1 MQRCAAAELAR
12 HPASACLGG
21 EAIVNR
27 SLTAGLFALA
37 ALPGLVG
44 CGAGFEAETQ
54 LVRPDNANGEVNGV
68 LARALVL
75 VKGKQASSAALAGT
89 LINRSGRAD
98 VLSTVTLSDATAGAT
113 TVSVSPNLALAA
125 GQLVP
130 LGVGQFKPITIAD
143 ARTLK
148 VGNFT
153 NVVLTFKEA
162 GPLRLQLETVD
173 RTLFFE
179 DVTPE
184 GNVPAGQAKQKIET
198 KPPVKEAKPAVKP
211 AAPAAE

>member
-1 MQRCAAAELAR
+1 M
-12 HPASACLGG
+12 
-21 EAIVNR
+21 
-27 SLTAGLFALA
+27 FALA
-37 ALPGLVG
+37 TLPGLAG

-54 LVRPDNANGEVNGV
+54 FVKPDNANGEVNGV

-89 LINRSGRAD
+89 LINRSGKAD
-98 VLSTVTLSDATAGAT
+98 VLTTVNLTDATPGAT
-113 TVSVSPNLALAA
+113 GLSISPNLALAP

-130 LGVGQFKPITIAD
+130 LGVGQFKPITIPD
-143 ARTLK
+143 ARALK

-153 NVVLTFKEA
+153 NVVLVFKEA

-173 RTLFFE
+173 RTFFFE

-184 GNVPAGQAKQKIET
+184 GNAPAGQAKQKIET
-198 KPPVKEAKPAVKP
+198 KPVVKPAKPAAKP
-211 AAPAAE
+211 TANAAE